1 MEAGRVTLRPM
12 PAPDVASVQHEV
24 TAFIVDNFLFGNASE
39 APALS
44 TSFMETGLIDSTGV
58 LELVAHIEEKYGFKV
73 ADDELVPENL
83 DSVAN
88 LAAFVAKKAGG

>member
-1 MEAGRVTLRPM
+1 M
-12 PAPDVASVQHEV
+12 PAPDVPSVQREV

-39 APALS
+39 APTPT

-58 LELVAHIEEKYGFKV
+58 LELVAFVEEKYGFKV

>member
-1 MEAGRVTLRPM
+1 M
-12 PAPDVASVQHEV
+12 PPDAASVQRDV
-24 TAFIVDNFLFGNASE
+24 TAFIVDNFLFGNAAE
-39 APALS
+39 APAPA

-58 LELVAHIEEKYGFKV
+58 LELVSFVEEKYGVKV

-88 LAAFVAKKAGG
+88 LAGFVVRKVGA

>member
-1 MEAGRVTLRPM
+1 MPPEA
-12 PAPDVASVQHEV
+12 ASVERDV
-24 TAFIVDNFLFGNASE
+24 TKFIVDNFLFGNAAE
-39 APALS
+39 APAPA

-58 LELVAHIEEKYGFKV
+58 LELVAYIEEKYGFKV

-88 LAAFVAKKAGG
+88 LAAFVTRKAGG

>member
-1 MEAGRVTLRPM
+1 M
-12 PAPDVASVQHEV
+12 PPDPASVERDV
-24 TAFIVDNFLFGNASE
+24 TKFIVDNFLFGNAAE
-39 APALS
+39 APAPA

-83 DSVAN
+83 DSVSN
-88 LAAFVAKKAGG
+88 LAAFVTRKAGG

>member
-1 MEAGRVTLRPM
+1 M
-12 PAPDVASVQHEV
+12 PAPDVASVQREV
-24 TAFIVDNFLFGNASE
+24 TAFIVSNFLFGNTAE
-39 APALS
+39 APTPA

-58 LELVAHIEEKYGFKV
+58 LELVAFVEEKYGFKV